1 MKTLNIGS
9 GKYKDNNGEWST
21 LPCLKGDK
29 GDTGESAYQ
38 LAVRLGTFTGTEEE
52 YNKQIADAVDKAD
65 TATKLVKKAEDQIQK
80 NATEID
86 SLKEDLGNLTITKI
100 KGVETI
106 GGDFNEITKAI
117 TVSSGEELF
126 SSPKNAILYD
136 NNIAYGD
143 IESSVGNAVLKLFVH
158 EGDVIRQRISPYWST
173 ATNGYYWIASYDSN
187 GKKVGNTIRI
197 TRDYGNTI
205 KENGYTIPSGINY
218 ILINIK
224 KLYYA
229 ISDSGQD
236 AVETNGLT
244 ADIITVNREKT
255 LTEYDNKTGK
265 ASDYFISELYYK
277 INDDLRIDRYER
289 LLGEADNTL
298 KSIVGGV

>member
-1 MKTLNIGS
+1 MDI
-9 GKYKDNNGEWST
+9 
-21 LPCLKGDK
+21 
-29 GDTGESAYQ
+29 TG
-38 LAVRLGTFTGTEEE
+38 
-52 YNKQIADAVDKAD
+52 
-65 TATKLVKKAEDQIQK
+65 LVVMIQM
-80 NATEID
+80 E
-86 SLKEDLGNLTITKI
+86 
-100 KGVETI
+100 
-106 GGDFNEITKAI
+106 
-117 TVSSGEELF
+117 
-126 SSPKNAILYD
+126 
-136 NNIAYGD
+136 
-143 IESSVGNAVLKLFVH
+143 
-158 EGDVIRQRISPYWST
+158 
-173 ATNGYYWIASYDSN
+173 
-187 GKKVGNTIRI
+187 KKVGNTIRI

-229 ISDSGQD
+229 ISASGQD